1 MLQAQRSAS
10 CKLWVPARG
19 SCETEVRIDRQREPV
34 IGDACINSTFE
45 AEPPHN
51 PFNLARV
58 TTHDRRATMGEDRTV
73 NSYPFT
79 PAELRR
85 DWSVPDQG
93 AILFAHHRSSHCR
106 SVADVDV
113 DTPKCRPNIAELGHV
128 RQIEE
133 TAISRRH
140 PISDGRRAD

>member
-1 MLQAQRSAS
+1 M

-58 TTHDRRATMGEDRTV
+58 TAHDRRATMGEDRR
-73 NSYPFT
+73 T
-79 PAELRR
+79 P
-85 DWSVPDQG
+85 
-93 AILFAHHRSSHCR
+93 ILSHQP
-106 SVADVDV
+106 S
-113 DTPKCRPNIAELGHV
+113 
-128 RQIEE
+128 
-133 TAISRRH
+133 
-140 PISDGRRAD
+140 